1 MSSGVAVV
9 GGGEVPLSG
18 RLNADAGPGEGRGMA
33 RNGVWPAL
41 TPITV
46 HARYAGCVAR
56 EGGSGTVRYLRRF
69 GGTAVLL
76 LVTALILAACGGD
89 GGGDE
94 GQANQ
99 GPVEVKTGGKITYG
113 ADQEPT
119 GFNNNTSSDNGTSV
133 QNVMENVNPTVFK
146 CPPDLK
152 VTLNTE
158 LMDSAEQTSANPQTV
173 VYKIKQNAVWS
184 DGVPISANDFIYMYD
199 NMKGEAKGAP
209 KGNDVASTTGWDQIK
224 SVTGADGGKT
234 VTVVYDRPFA
244 DWKSLYS
251 SCGGTSFLASHY
263 VKAQPGGWNT
273 GLKKAPTISGGP
285 YKIGNYTKG
294 QSLTLEKNEK
304 YWGTPAKLDQVVF
317 RFLPESVTQ
326 PAALQNNEVDL
337 IYPQPQLDLV
347 DNVRKIP
354 GVVSNASP
362 GVQFEHLDF
371 NLKTP
376 GLDDLKVRQAI
387 ATGLN
392 QPEMVQ
398 RSQGQF
404 DPNTKPLG
412 NRIWLPTQPDKYQDH
427 FTQQYGKGDVAA
439 ATQMLE
445 SAGYAKGPDGIY
457 AKGGRKLSFR
467 FTTTAGNALRES
479 QGQLFQNQMK
489 AIGVDI
495 RINNSP
501 STDVFGER
509 LPGGDFDIADFA
521 WVGGPFTSGN
531 TSIYKCDGGQNYGKF
546 CNPEVDRLL
555 DQANA
560 ELDEAKAA
568 ALWNQIDQLVTDNMV
583 TMPLFQKDNFIAYR
597 NTYGNIG
604 DNPSQEGIF
613 WNAATWG
620 LK

>member
-1 MSSGVAVV
+1 M
-9 GGGEVPLSG
+9 
-18 RLNADAGPGEGRGMA
+18 
-33 RNGVWPAL
+33 
-41 TPITV
+41 
-46 HARYAGCVAR
+46 
-56 EGGSGTVRYLRRF
+56 
-69 GGTAVLL
+69 LL
-76 LVTALILAACGGD
+76 LVTALVVAACGG
-89 GGGDE
+89 GGGGNNE
-94 GQANQ
+94 GNANQ
-99 GPVEVKTGGKITYG
+99 GPVTVKAGGKITYG

-133 QNVMENVNPTVFK
+133 QNVMENVNPSVFK

-152 VTLNTE
+152 VTLNGE
-158 LMDSAEQTSANPQTV
+158 FMDSAEQTSTSPQTI

-184 DGVPISANDFIYMYD
+184 DGVPINADDFIYLYD
-199 NMKGEAKGAP
+199 NQKGPAKGAP
-209 KGNDVASTTGWDQIK
+209 KDNDVASNTGWDQIK
-224 SVTGADGGKT
+224 SVTGSDGGKT
-234 VTVVYDRPFA
+234 VTVVYDKPFA

-251 SCGGTSFLASHY
+251 SCGGGSFLPSHY
-263 VKAQPGGWNT
+263 VKKQPGGWNT
-273 GLKKAPTISGGP
+273 GLKNPPTVSGGP

-294 QSLTLEKNEK
+294 QSLTLVKNDK
-304 YWGTPAKLDQVVF
+304 YWGTPAKLDQIVY
-317 RFLPESVTQ
+317 RFLPSSAAQ

-347 DNVRKIP
+347 AQVKKVP
-354 GVVSNASP
+354 GVLSNPSP

-371 NLKTP
+371 NFKTA

-392 QPEMVQ
+392 QAEMVQ

-412 NRIWLPTQPDKYQDH
+412 NRIWLLTQPDKYQDH
-427 FTQQYGKGDVAA
+427 FTQKYGKGDVAA
-439 ATQMLE
+439 ATKMLE
-445 SAGYAKGPDGIY
+445 DDGYTKGSDGIY
-457 AKGGRKLSFR
+457 AKGGKKLSFR

-489 AIGVDI
+489 AMGVEI
-495 RINNSP
+495 KINNSP
-501 STDVFGER
+501 STDVFGKR

-521 WVGGPFTSGN
+521 WVGGPFVSGN
-531 TSIYKCDGGQNYGKF
+531 APIYKCNSASNYGKGCF
-546 CNPEVDRLL
+546 PDIDKTL
-555 DQANA
+555 DQAVA
-560 ELDEAKAA
+560 ELDETKAA
-568 ALWNQIDQLVTDNMV
+568 QLYNQADQMITDQMM

-604 DNPSQEGIF
+604 DNPTQEGIF